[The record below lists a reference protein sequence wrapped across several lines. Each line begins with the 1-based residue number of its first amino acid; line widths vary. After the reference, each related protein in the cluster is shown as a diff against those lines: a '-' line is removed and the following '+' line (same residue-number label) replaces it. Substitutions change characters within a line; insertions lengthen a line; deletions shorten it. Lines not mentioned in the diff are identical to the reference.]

1 MRWSGFRTY
10 YGMNI
15 EVLGLLFTVG
25 LVGLVL
31 SQAIKR
37 LERALAEAQS
47 NQHRA
52 AERIS
57 HLERELASLKKSIR
71 T

>member
-1 MRWSGFRTY
+1 MD
-10 YGMNI
+10 
-15 EVLGLLFTVG
+15 LKTVG
-25 LVGLVL
+25 LLVTMGVVAFVL
-31 SQAIKR
+31 LQAIRR